1 MILLIMSILIIII
14 FLMIKFKGNNFVES
28 FEINHL
34 DRYLDNI
41 HPQQYNVKVKN
52 KNGVHSKAEFVKI
65 YKKCIKPIP
74 NKYYDM
80 LNSYTQKIDSIFKK
94 KNLDNL
100 IKPWEFKISENLEG
114 KMPYTFS
121 NCIVIDKNHINDEF
135 DEYKLSGINKF
146 FLELLIHEKTHII
159 QRNNQLRF
167 DEYYFINYPF
177 VYSKF
182 PCENLPDKLKK
193 IYMTNPDS
201 NFHMWK
207 YKYRNIIFY
216 PLLVGTDKRFK
227 ECGFKC
233 DTLEELNMS
242 IIKKHYD
249 INHKASFY
257 HPNEVF
263 ACQFSENIL
272 NNNID
277 YSIIQLVNSLEF

>member
-14 FLMIKFKGNNFVES
+14 MLMIKFKGNRFVES

-41 HPQQYNVKVKN
+41 HPQQYNVKIKS
-52 KNGVHSKAEFVKI
+52 KGGVNSKAEFIKI

-74 NKYYDM
+74 DKYCDM
-80 LNSYTQKIDSIFKK
+80 LDSYTQKIDSIFKK

-121 NCIVIDKNHINDEF
+121 NCIVIDKNHIHDEF

-167 DEYYFINYPF
+167 DEYYFIYF
-177 VYSKF
+177 TS
-182 PCENLPDKLKK
+182 D
-193 IYMTNPDS
+193 
-201 NFHMWK
+201 
-207 YKYRNIIFY
+207 YK
-216 PLLVGTDKRFK
+216 
-227 ECGFKC
+227 
-233 DTLEELNMS
+233 
-242 IIKKHYD
+242 
-249 INHKASFY
+249 
-257 HPNEVF
+257 
-263 ACQFSENIL
+263 
-272 NNNID
+272 
-277 YSIIQLVNSLEF
+277 